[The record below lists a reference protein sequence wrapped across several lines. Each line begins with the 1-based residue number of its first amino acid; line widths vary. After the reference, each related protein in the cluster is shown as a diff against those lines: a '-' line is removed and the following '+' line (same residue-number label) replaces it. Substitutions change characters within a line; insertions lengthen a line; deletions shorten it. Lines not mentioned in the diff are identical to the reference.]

1 MSDNKDRDKST
12 DEQLKSSDVAYVD
25 ENGETQTRKAEK
37 PVDSDDA
44 EAPKPLG
51 TDPAAL
57 GADGKEEYMTQKDA
71 EKADSGK

>member
-1 MSDNKDRDKST
+1 MA
-12 DEQLKSSDVAYVD
+12 DETPKVAYVD
-25 ENGETQTRKAEK
+25 EDGKTKERKAETGDGSSA
-37 PVDSDDA
+37 P

-57 GADGKEEYMTQKDA
+57 GADGKEQYMTQKDA

>member
-1 MSDNKDRDKST
+1 MA
-12 DEQLKSSDVAYVD
+12 DETPKVAYVD
-25 ENGETQTRKAEK
+25 DDGKTKERKAETGK
-37 PVDSDDA
+37 GEEVA
-44 EAPKPLG
+44 ELPEPLG

>member
-1 MSDNKDRDKST
+1 MA
-12 DEQLKSSDVAYVD
+12 DETPKVAYVD
-25 ENGETQTRKAEK
+25 EDGKTKERKAETGK
-37 PVDSDDA
+37 DDA
-44 EAPKPLG
+44 PEAPKPLG

>member
-1 MSDNKDRDKST
+1 MSDNDKRDKST
-12 DEQLKSSDVAYVD
+12 DEQLKSSNVAYVD
-25 ENGETQTRKAEK
+25 EKGETQTREAEK
-37 PVDSDDA
+37 PVETNDA

-71 EKADSGK
+71 EKADGK